1 MKLKVSKAIIE
12 VGSNGRRRTESAHS
26 SPILLAFFLF
36 CLSGDQLKSSSHLPQ
51 SFCAGPPSRWR
62 TQRTG
67 SGLHQTNQFPGG
79 TCRRPHSSVAAGH
92 KPARPWRCESG
103 RDANSRLLLPVSPGA
118 ARRSRDSP
126 PASPPIGR
134 RGNGSRRRAANPEV
148 LLGGGLG
155 DSFEWNRADSSPV
168 REAGARIGPGP
179 SRRRCRCRCRC
190 LRVTAAAG
198 RGSRLRPPAPA
209 LFLVRLRRRARE
221 VQGGSHARPLPST
234 GFPESCCPAGEPP
247 GAGDVREEPRLG
259 RPPSRF
265 LGVCAVVGTGCAL
278 PLLVSHVLGTR
289 LSHPWGAL
297 VHGLFVLCIV
307 DAVRKN
313 FRQEAW
319 ERE

>member
-179 SRRRCRCRCRC
+179 SRRRRRCRR
-190 LRVTAAAG
+190 ASSSA
-198 RGSRLRPPAPA
+198 RLLFFSPSSPA
-209 LFLVRLRRRARE
+209 LSSSSSSSSLFCSSFFAVFCFVCKKKKSRRKT
-221 VQGGSHARPLPST
+221 PKNLP
-234 GFPESCCPAGEPP
+234 
-247 GAGDVREEPRLG
+247 
-259 RPPSRF
+259 
-265 LGVCAVVGTGCAL
+265 
-278 PLLVSHVLGTR
+278 
-289 LSHPWGAL
+289 
-297 VHGLFVLCIV
+297 I
-307 DAVRKN
+307 
-313 FRQEAW
+313 
-319 ERE
+319 